1 MLQMVDKNFII
12 LKTINCIHIQDKM
25 REKKI
30 LALVMFVMA
39 YGLAVTTL
47 SASYQLYFPET
58 CNGYRELLA
67 FCGTYL
73 ADVKS
78 SPSSY
83 CCNAATIAFPK
94 ASRSS
99 DFCNCLRV
107 VGPLLQFQSKLL
119 SLPGACE
126 IIPSFSMQS
135 CIYGA

>member
-1 MLQMVDKNFII
+1 
-12 LKTINCIHIQDKM
+12 M

>member
-39 YGLAVTTL
+39 YGLAVTTV

-73 ADVKS
+73 ADVKF

-83 CCNAATIAFPK
+83 HIGILKPIAKCTRP
-94 ASRSS
+94 SI
-99 DFCNCLRV
+99 FCTHYC
-107 VGPLLQFQSKLL
+107 GDD
-119 SLPGACE
+119 
-126 IIPSFSMQS
+126 
-135 CIYGA
+135 